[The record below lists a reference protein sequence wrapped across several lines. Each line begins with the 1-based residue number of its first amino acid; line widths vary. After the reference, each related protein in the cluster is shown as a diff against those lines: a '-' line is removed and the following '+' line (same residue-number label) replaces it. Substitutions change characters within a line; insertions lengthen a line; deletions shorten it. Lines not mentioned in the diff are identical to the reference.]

1 MTKEE
6 KIALMKDRLKKIQSR
21 PGAAKWTGVQN
32 KLKRKINKM

>member
-1 MTKEE
+1 MMKEE

-21 PGAAKWTGVQN
+21 PGAPKWTGVQN